1 MRVEQVD
8 DRISAHE
15 KLCAERYANI
25 HARIDKIEAILN
37 KLLWALIL
45 GFGTIVGSI
54 VMNKAN
60 ADEVSQ
66 YMAMRTDV
74 GYVILSIDPCSD
86 NAIAQGFPYKVIA
99 TEQIANDINVDH
111 EGCWISNQTEVGVLY
126 FEVGY
131 PVAYDKSEFKPYT
144 PL

>member
-45 GFGTIVGSI
+45 GFGTILLDQS
-54 VMNKAN
+54 
-60 ADEVSQ
+60 
-66 YMAMRTDV
+66 
-74 GYVILSIDPCSD
+74 L
-86 NAIAQGFPYKVIA
+86 
-99 TEQIANDINVDH
+99 
-111 EGCWISNQTEVGVLY
+111 
-126 FEVGY
+126 
-131 PVAYDKSEFKPYT
+131 
-144 PL
+144 